1 MKVGQMLLIDKVKD
15 QALRAYVEHALMGA
29 EENRLHGSLPAD
41 GKRDSWEEGSTTV
54 EYAVGTIA
62 AAGFAALLIAIL
74 KSGAV
79 KTALTN
85 IIQSALTVPGS

>member
-1 MKVGQMLLIDKVKD
+1 MLLVDRVSD
-15 QALRAYVEHALMGA
+15 RALRAYVEQAILAQHR
-29 EENRLHGSLPAD
+29 EEGVDRH
-41 GKRDSWEEGSTTV
+41 DSWEEGSTTV

-79 KTALTN
+79 KNALTS